1 MHFIQNFRLAI
12 SSFFKAIRFIIAHQF
27 GWYILVPAVFMLFIY
42 QLGASIQQHQPEFAI
57 KNTNDISWYF
67 IQLLFEITIGFFF
80 MRSAKYLV
88 VILLS
93 PLTAHLSQKTEF
105 ILTGRITEFSLL
117 QLVHDVVR
125 SFRIVIRNLMWEYL
139 FFGLIYIF
147 ASIGWEN
154 AKDSPLIYLIFIVG
168 FFYYGFSFLDYS
180 NERLKR
186 NLEESVQFARK
197 NRGLAVGIGMFYS
210 LMIWVPVDLKAL
222 FDWSVFQDNPLEF
235 IRLFVI
241 NLLLWFVA
249 ACAPVVTVVAATIAM
264 NELEQFP
271 HQVGK
276 QNDQQLNGDKNQPEN
291 LSK

>member
-1 MHFIQNFRLAI
+1 MQFIQNFKLAI
-12 SSFFKAIRFIIAHQF
+12 SSFFKAIRFIIAHQY
-27 GWYILVPAVFMLFIY
+27 GWYILIPAVLMLFVY
-42 QLGASIQQHQPEFAI
+42 QIGSLIQQHQPELVI
-57 KNTNDISWYF
+57 KNMNDISWYF

-88 VILLS
+88 VLLLS
-93 PLTAHLSQKTEF
+93 PLTAHLSQKTAF
-105 ILTGRITEFSLL
+105 LLSGRSTEFSLR
-117 QLVHDVVR
+117 QLLHDVER

-139 FFGLIYIF
+139 IFALIYIF

-154 AKDSPLIYLIFIVG
+154 AKDSPLIYLIFVVG
-168 FFYYGFSFLDYS
+168 FFYYGFSFLDYT

-197 NRGLAVGIGMFYS
+197 NRGLAIGIGMCYS

-249 ACAPVVTVVAATIAM
+249 ACAPVITVVAATIAM

-271 HQVGK
+271 LVSSK
-276 QNDQQLNGDKNQPEN
+276 QNDQQLNGDN
-291 LSK
+291 LSSFHD

>member
-1 MHFIQNFRLAI
+1 MQFIQNFKLAI
-12 SSFFKAIRFIIAHQF
+12 SSFFKAIGFIIAHQY
-27 GWYILVPAVFMLFIY
+27 GWYILIPAVLMLFVY
-42 QLGASIQQHQPEFAI
+42 QIGSLIQQHQPELVI
-57 KNTNDISWYF
+57 KNMNDISWYF

-88 VILLS
+88 VVLLS
-93 PLTAHLSQKTEF
+93 PLTAHLSQKTAF
-105 ILTGRITEFSLL
+105 LLSGRSTEFSLR
-117 QLVHDVVR
+117 QLLHDVER

-139 FFGLIYIF
+139 IFALIYIF

-154 AKDSPLIYLIFIVG
+154 AKDSPLIYLIFVVG
-168 FFYYGFSFLDYS
+168 FFYYGFSFLDYT
-180 NERLKR
+180 NERLNR

-197 NRGLAVGIGMFYS
+197 NRGLAIGIGMCYS

-249 ACAPVVTVVAATIAM
+249 ACAPVITVVAATIAM

-271 HQVGK
+271 HVSSK
-276 QNDQQLNGDKNQPEN
+276 QNDQQLNGDN
-291 LSK
+291 LSSLHD

>member
-1 MHFIQNFRLAI
+1 
-12 SSFFKAIRFIIAHQF
+12 
-27 GWYILVPAVFMLFIY
+27 MLFVY
-42 QLGASIQQHQPEFAI
+42 QIGSLIQQHQPELVI
-57 KNTNDISWYF
+57 KNMNDISWYF

-88 VILLS
+88 VLLLS
-93 PLTAHLSQKTEF
+93 PLTAHLSQKTAF
-105 ILTGRITEFSLL
+105 LLSGRSTEFSLH
-117 QLVHDVVR
+117 QLLHDVER

-139 FFGLIYIF
+139 IFAVIYIF
-147 ASIGWEN
+147 AGIGWEN
-154 AKDSPLIYLIFIVG
+154 AKDSPLIYLIFVVG
-168 FFYYGFSFLDYS
+168 FFYYGFSFLDYT

-197 NRGLAVGIGMFYS
+197 NRGLAIGIGMCYS

-241 NLLLWFVA
+241 NLLLWFIA
-249 ACAPVVTVVAATIAM
+249 ACAPVITVVAATIAM

-271 HQVGK
+271 HVSSK
-276 QNDQQLNGDKNQPEN
+276 QNDQQLNGDN
-291 LSK
+291 LSSLHD

>member
-1 MHFIQNFRLAI
+1 MQFIQNFKLAI
-12 SSFFKAIRFIIAHQF
+12 SSFFKAIRFIIAHQY
-27 GWYILVPAVFMLFIY
+27 GWYILIPAVLMLFVY
-42 QLGASIQQHQPEFAI
+42 QIGSLIQQHQPELVI
-57 KNTNDISWYF
+57 KNMNDISWYF

-88 VILLS
+88 VLLLS
-93 PLTAHLSQKTEF
+93 PLTAHLSQKTAF
-105 ILTGRITEFSLL
+105 LLSDRSTEFSLR
-117 QLVHDVVR
+117 QLLHDVER

-139 FFGLIYIF
+139 IFALIYIF

-154 AKDSPLIYLIFIVG
+154 AKDSPLIYLIFVVG
-168 FFYYGFSFLDYS
+168 FFYYGFSFLDYT

-197 NRGLAVGIGMFYS
+197 NRGLAIGIGMCYS

-249 ACAPVVTVVAATIAM
+249 ACAPVITVVAATIAM

-271 HQVGK
+271 LVSSK
-276 QNDQQLNGDKNQPEN
+276 QNDQQLNGDN
-291 LSK
+291 LSSFHD

>member
-1 MHFIQNFRLAI
+1 MQFIQNFKLAI
-12 SSFFKAIRFIIAHQF
+12 SSFFKAIQFIIAHQY
-27 GWYILVPAVFMLFIY
+27 GWYILILAVLMLFVY
-42 QLGASIQQHQPEFAI
+42 QIGSLIQQHQPELVI
-57 KNTNDISWYF
+57 KNMNDISWYF

-88 VILLS
+88 VLLLS
-93 PLTAHLSQKTEF
+93 PLTAHLSQKTAF
-105 ILTGRITEFSLL
+105 LLNGRSTEFSLR
-117 QLVHDVVR
+117 QLLHDVER

-139 FFGLIYIF
+139 IFALIYIF

-154 AKDSPLIYLIFIVG
+154 AKDSPLIYLIFVVG
-168 FFYYGFSFLDYS
+168 FFYYGFSFLDYT

-197 NRGLAVGIGMFYS
+197 NRGLAIGIGMCYS

-241 NLLLWFVA
+241 NLLLWFIA
-249 ACAPVVTVVAATIAM
+249 ACAPVITVVAATIAM

-271 HQVGK
+271 HVSSK
-276 QNDQQLNGDKNQPEN
+276 QNDQQLNGDN
-291 LSK
+291 LSSLHD

>member
-1 MHFIQNFRLAI
+1 MQFIQNFKLAI
-12 SSFFKAIRFIIAHQF
+12 SSFFKAIRFIIAHQY
-27 GWYILVPAVFMLFIY
+27 GWYILIPAVLMLFVY
-42 QLGASIQQHQPEFAI
+42 QFGASIQQHQPELVI
-57 KNTNDISWYF
+57 KNMNDISWYF

-88 VILLS
+88 VLLLS

-105 ILTGRITEFSLL
+105 LLTGRSTVFSLR
-117 QLVHDVVR
+117 QLLHDVER

-139 FFGLIYIF
+139 IFALIYIF

-154 AKDSPLIYLIFIVG
+154 AKDSPLIYLIFVVG
-168 FFYYGFSFLDYS
+168 FFYYGFSFLDYT

-197 NRGLAVGIGMFYS
+197 NRGLAIGIGMCYS

-241 NLLLWFVA
+241 NVLLWFVA
-249 ACAPVVTVVAATIAM
+249 ACAPVITVVAATIAM
-264 NELEQFP
+264 NELEQLP
-271 HQVGK
+271 HQANM
-276 QNDQQLNGDKNQPEN
+276 QNDEQLIGDKNKPEN
-291 LSK
+291 ISN

>member
-1 MHFIQNFRLAI
+1 MHFIQNFRLALR
-12 SSFFKAIRFIIAHQF
+12 SFFQAIRFIIDNKLSVYMLIPA
-27 GWYILVPAVFMLFIY
+27 ILMLFMY
-42 QLGASIQQHQPEFAI
+42 QLGASIQMHQPSVAI
-57 KNTNDISWYF
+57 KSMNDISWYF

-80 MRSAKYLV
+80 MRSAKYMV

-105 ILTGRITEFSLL
+105 ILTGRSTDFSLR
-117 QLVHDVVR
+117 QLVHDVER
-125 SFRIVIRNLMWEYL
+125 SIRIVIRNLMWEYL
-139 FFGLIYIF
+139 IFALIYIF
-147 ASIGWEN
+147 ASIGWGN
-154 AKDSPLIYLIFIVG
+154 AKDSPLIYLIFVVG

-197 NRGLAVGIGMFYS
+197 NRGLAIGIGMVYS

-241 NLLLWFVA
+241 NLLLWFIA
-249 ACAPVVTVVAATIAM
+249 ACAPVVTVVSATISM
-264 NELEQFP
+264 NELGQFP
-271 HQVGK
+271 HESSK
-276 QNDQQLNGDKNQPEN
+276 QKDQQLNGDN
-291 LSK
+291 LSSHDD